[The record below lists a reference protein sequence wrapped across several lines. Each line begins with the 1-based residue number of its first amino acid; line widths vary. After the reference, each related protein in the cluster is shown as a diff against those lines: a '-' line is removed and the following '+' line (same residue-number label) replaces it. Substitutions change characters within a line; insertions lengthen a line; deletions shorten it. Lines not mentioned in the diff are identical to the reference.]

1 MRNNELYWSGLTQR
15 PLFAACLLSCQVLGT
30 DFGCQELY
38 LGPVLVTK
46 FGVGVLGQL
55 LSWGAVSG
63 IQNRSGGPLSVGPIF
78 LRDSHYDIYATTLTH
93 YKYLFCTWR
102 PKSNEAPSFLPLILL
117 SAHPLLSVYRS
128 CGLNLRA
135 IRSRDKS

>member
-46 FGVGVLGQL
+46 FGVGVL
-55 LSWGAVSG
+55 
-63 IQNRSGGPLSVGPIF
+63 
-78 LRDSHYDIYATTLTH
+78 
-93 YKYLFCTWR
+93 
-102 PKSNEAPSFLPLILL
+102 
-117 SAHPLLSVYRS
+117 
-128 CGLNLRA
+128 
-135 IRSRDKS
+135 

>member
-55 LSWGAVSG
+55 LSWGGGGVSG

-78 LRDSHYDIYATTLTH
+78 LGDSHYDINGTTLTH
-93 YKYLFCTWR
+93 YKYLCALGVQSPTKLL
-102 PKSNEAPSFLPLILL
+102 PFLL
-117 SAHPLLSVYRS
+117 
-128 CGLNLRA
+128 
-135 IRSRDKS
+135 

>member
-55 LSWGAVSG
+55 LSWG
-63 IQNRSGGPLSVGPIF
+63 GGRF
-78 LRDSHYDIYATTLTH
+78 WH
-93 YKYLFCTWR
+93 
-102 PKSNEAPSFLPLILL
+102 PKSVRGTTFGRTDIL
-117 SAHPLLSVYRS
+117 
-128 CGLNLRA
+128 G
-135 IRSRDKS
+135 